1 MGSSTTAITVSLT
14 LHFFKGS
21 GNFIPSAILA
31 QPEKPDSTSLSVSVL
46 FHRHAL
52 CRCFMKNLEV
62 APKFSQNSISGQQ
75 YRGTSTKIDV
85 IFYPSAL
92 SLIMNFVITL
102 SI

>member
-31 QPEKPDSTSLSVSVL
+31 PPDEPDSTSLSVSVL

-52 CRCFMKNLEV
+52 CRCVGGSCAQIF
-62 APKFSQNSISGQQ
+62 PKFHFRSTIPYQ
-75 YRGTSTKIDV
+75 YVEPVRRQKLTSFFIRL
-85 IFYPSAL
+85 PCH
-92 SLIMNFVITL
+92 
-102 SI
+102 

>member
-31 QPEKPDSTSLSVSVL
+31 QPDEPDSTSLSVSVL

-52 CRCFMKNLEV
+52 CRCVGHYMKNLEV

-75 YRGTSTKIDV
+75 YRTSTLNQYVDK
-85 IFYPSAL
+85 
-92 SLIMNFVITL
+92 N
-102 SI
+102 